1 MFEKIEQVKEDLN
14 NDNGVQK
21 KGVNESF
28 FAKGGDMYDSDGDGK
43 ESVTEYIEKKKMS
56 SDAKAAEEEQKKKE
70 KKNKKNKSDED
81 LEKLGNAVGKV
92 TSVVSSIPHFAAFGL
107 GMGAGGVAEK
117 LREMMKWNK

>member
-1 MFEKIEQVKEDLN
+1 MFEKIEQVKKDLN
-14 NDNGVQK
+14 NDNEVQK
-21 KGVNESF
+21 KDVNESL
-28 FAKGGDMYDSDGDGK
+28 FAKGNDMYDSDGDGK

-56 SDAKAAEEEQKKKE
+56 SDAKNAEEEQGKKE
-70 KKNKKNKSDED
+70 KKNKNDED

-107 GMGAGGVAEK
+107 GMGAGGIAEK